1 MAQRDN
7 LHRRSSGIYVVR
19 IAVPAR
25 YRLYA
30 GQREIHASTETND
43 IRKARAIAA
52 VLLAVWQR
60 YLGQYQKLDKEKLVS
75 SAPALAGEGM
85 SQEAFAD
92 RCGFARSY
100 MSRIERGGSNASLD
114 AVEVLANALSVEP
127 WQLLASD
134 SSEDNDPEMLVP
146 YAADGSCFNPGLA
159 STRDGSFG
167 VGDKAAQKRFGTF
180 SEALLIAKWCRPNP
194 SGNWGIVSAVR
205 WDKLRK

>member
-1 MAQRDN
+1 
-7 LHRRSSGIYVVR
+7 
-19 IAVPAR
+19 
-25 YRLYA
+25 
-30 GQREIHASTETND
+30 
-43 IRKARAIAA
+43 
-52 VLLAVWQR
+52 
-60 YLGQYQKLDKEKLVS
+60 
-75 SAPALAGEGM
+75 M

-114 AVEVLANALSVEP
+114 AIEVLANALSVEP
-127 WQLLASD
+127 WQLLVSG
-134 SSEDNDPEMLVP
+134 SSEDNDPELLVP
-146 YAADGSCFNPGLA
+146 CGRWFVFSPRLA

-180 SEALLIAKWCRPNP
+180 SEALEYLRSMETAKWRRPNP

>member
-1 MAQRDN
+1 MRVTQPAEVRVDSKCLIWSVALQWSK
-7 LHRRSSGIYVVR
+7 LHIQCMKKTLRIQFGERVKELR
-19 IAVPAR
+19 IATG
-25 YRLYA
+25 L
-30 GQREIHASTETND
+30 
-43 IRKARAIAA
+43 
-52 VLLAVWQR
+52 
-60 YLGQYQKLDKEKLVS
+60 
-75 SAPALAGEGM
+75 

-114 AVEVLANALSVEP
+114 AIEVLANALSVEP

-134 SSEDNDPEMLVP
+134 SYKDDDPELLVP

-159 STRDGSFG
+159 SSRDGSFG

-180 SEALLIAKWCRPNP
+180 YEALEYLRSMETAKWRRPNA